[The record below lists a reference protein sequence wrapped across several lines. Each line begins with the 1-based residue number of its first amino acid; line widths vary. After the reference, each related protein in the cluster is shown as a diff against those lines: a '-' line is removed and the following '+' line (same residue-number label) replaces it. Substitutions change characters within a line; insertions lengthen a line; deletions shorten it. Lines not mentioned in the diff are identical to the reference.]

1 MDRLFFYKELE
12 LGYGLNK
19 PMKKFNLS
27 KALKPHI
34 LKLKPYVPG
43 RQLGEKVIR
52 LNANESQLPP
62 TSDVQKAMRAAIND
76 SLRFY
81 PEENSKALR
90 QSASRAFGVSVDN
103 IVADSGSSSLL
114 STLFRIILEKGDT
127 VLSLSP
133 TFSLYKTLASIEQA
147 KFIGISLVDDS
158 SLPINQILKINPKL
172 IVIANPNSPTG
183 QVIPANQIDT
193 LLRKFSKIVIVDEA
207 YAEFAGVSAIPL
219 LRRHK
224 NLIVVKTFSKSQ
236 SLAGMR
242 IAFGL
247 ATKEIIEC
255 IDKVRPTYNMNTL
268 SQVAA
273 IVALKYWGKD
283 LTSVKDTKKQLA
295 KLMSGLASRGFKVT
309 PSKAN
314 FVLVKVPKKSYSAAQ
329 WEKILSKNGI
339 LVRYFS
345 SDPRLKD
352 FLRISVGTD
361 KEVSSLFMAIDR
373 FI

>member
-1 MDRLFFYKELE
+1 
-12 LGYGLNK
+12 
-19 PMKKFNLS
+19 MKKFNLS
-27 KALKPHI
+27 KALKSHI
-34 LKLKPYVPG
+34 LKLEPYMPG
-43 RQLGEKVIR
+43 RQVGKKAIR

-62 TSDVQKAMRAAIND
+62 TSDVQKAMRAAVNG

-81 PEENSKALR
+81 PEENSKTLR
-90 QSASRAFGVSVDN
+90 QVASHAFGVPADN

-114 STLFRIILEKGDT
+114 STLFRITLEKGD
-127 VLSLSP
+127 VVVSLTP

-147 KFIGISLVDDS
+147 EFVGISLADDS

-183 QVIPANQIDT
+183 QVIPINQIDM
-193 LLRKFSKIVIVDEA
+193 LLKQFPRIVIIDEA
-207 YAEFAGVSAIPL
+207 YAEFAGISAVPL
-219 LRRHK
+219 LRKHK

-242 IAFGL
+242 IAFAL
-247 ATKEIIEC
+247 ATKELIEC

-273 IVALKYWGKD
+273 IAALKNWGKD
-283 LTSVKDTKKQLA
+283 MTSVKDTKKQLT
-295 KLMSGLASRGFKVT
+295 KLVSGLFSRGFKVT
-309 PSKAN
+309 PSKTN
-314 FVLVKVPKKSYSAAQ
+314 FVLVKVPDKSFPASK
-329 WEKILSKNGI
+329 WEETLRKNGI

-345 SDPRLKD
+345 SEPKLKN
-352 FLRISVGTD
+352 FLRISVGTTEEID
-361 KEVSSLFMAIDR
+361 DLFRVIDR